1 MCGSR
6 GGGSNEDAKREAEE
20 RHQENLALQRE
31 QMAEQKRQFEISRA
45 DNQRRYKEQKK
56 TAEAAPPP
64 KPEKTAAVAAPA
76 IDSLQIK
83 RTGRQKYVNP
93 PSKKDTRSKKPK
105 TSFNAKNTY
114 MV

>member
-76 IDSLQIK
+76 IESLKISK
-83 RTGRQKYVNP
+83 SGR
-93 PSKKDTRSKKPK
+93 KKHISNATPRETNKPK